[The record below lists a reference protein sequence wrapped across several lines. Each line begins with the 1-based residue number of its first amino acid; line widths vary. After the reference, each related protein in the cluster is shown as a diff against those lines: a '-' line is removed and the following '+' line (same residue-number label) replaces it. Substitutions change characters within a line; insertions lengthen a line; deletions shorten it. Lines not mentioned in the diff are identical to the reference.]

1 MIALITLAVCIAL
14 LLTVCLW
21 AAGGQTVYTTPGSGI
36 IESIPDALE
45 NEPAPPEGQL
55 VILSYSLAYACD
67 TPTADNS
74 LVSAAAICDRLDGV
88 IETIAASGAE
98 IALLQEVDFAS
109 SRTCEI
115 DQLYYIAAALGW
127 GYGAR
132 AVTWECR
139 YVPWPWRHPPGR
151 VRAGLGII
159 SRYPLTQHVRHHLPS
174 VRAGLLWAARFFPR
188 HAVQMVD
195 VQCGATTLRLLNAH
209 VTSQHTSARQRQMR
223 QLAAFVHGVRTP
235 SCILMGSLRGAAQ
248 DDALVRLTTEPPN
261 PLRVVTASV
270 DMHAFELADTQP
282 DSVLVGRFLQALEA
296 RLVAVETRISD
307 DLPLALY
314 LRWDLPLMPVLALH
328 RSG

>member
-1 MIALITLAVCIAL
+1 
-14 LLTVCLW
+14 
-21 AAGGQTVYTTPGSGI
+21 
-36 IESIPDALE
+36 
-45 NEPAPPEGQL
+45 
-55 VILSYSLAYACD
+55 
-67 TPTADNS
+67 
-74 LVSAAAICDRLDGV
+74 
-88 IETIAASGAE
+88 
-98 IALLQEVDFAS
+98 
-109 SRTCEI
+109 
-115 DQLYYIAAALGW
+115 
-127 GYGAR
+127 
-132 AVTWECR
+132 
-139 YVPWPWRHPPGR
+139 
-151 VRAGLGII
+151 
-159 SRYPLTQHVRHHLPS
+159 
-174 VRAGLLWAARFFPR
+174 
-188 HAVQMVD
+188 MVD